1 MQLRG
6 HIALDGSLHVVGAHV
21 VAHRAQRTE
30 KRRVGNRPAKNLLRD
45 AIRIDGNDAWIAE
58 RAHRVHDDFPIRKQ
72 LVLPTFA
79 KQRIVEVD
87 NVVRPAHCTAVA
99 NRLAR
104 HLSERAHRGATAFG
118 TERGERQRIGS
129 IGKRGRRAQKPCRCE
144 GPLPAATVPK
154 HFDHVKLAFL
164 LVCEMS
170 ISIGEP
176 GRAYVVSTIQYGQG
190 RIEVGIGDFILMPR
204 LL

>member
-45 AIRIDGNDAWIAE
+45 AIRIDGNDARIVE

-87 NVVRPAHCTAVA
+87 NVVRPVHCTAIA

-104 HLSERAHRGATAFG
+104 HLSERTHRGAAAFRA
-118 TERGERQRIGS
+118 ERGERQRIGAIS
-129 IGKRGRRAQKPCRCE
+129 ERGRRAQKPCRCE

-176 GRAYVVSTIQYGQG
+176 GRAYVVSTIQYKQG
-190 RIEVGIGDFILMPR
+190 RIEVDYGSTNSL
-204 LL
+204 